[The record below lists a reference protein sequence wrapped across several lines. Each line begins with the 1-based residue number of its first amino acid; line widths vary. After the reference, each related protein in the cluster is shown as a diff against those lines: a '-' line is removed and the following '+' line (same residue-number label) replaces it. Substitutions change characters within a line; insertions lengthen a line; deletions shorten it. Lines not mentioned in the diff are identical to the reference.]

1 MKEEEIMY
9 RLKRV
14 YAEINLDAVRSNMEN
29 MKRNIA
35 PKTKMMAVVKTDGYG
50 HGAVPIARELETLEF
65 VYGFAVATAEE
76 ACQLRDA
83 GMTKPILVLGY
94 TFPYSYEKMIQEE
107 VRMAVF
113 RYDTLKELSEA
124 CSRLAEKGIHKKA
137 KVHIKVDTGMSRIG
151 VRPDE
156 EGLCFAEKAFETD
169 GIEVEGI
176 FTHFARADET
186 DKSAAENQISVF
198 EQFIE
203 RVQERTK
210 REIPLKHCSNS
221 AGILELPRANM
232 DLVRAGITLYG
243 LWPSSQVRKDIV
255 GLMPVLS
262 LYSTIVY
269 VKEIEAGTGVSY
281 GSTFVA
287 GKKMRVA
294 TVPIGYGDGYPRG
307 LSGKGF
313 VLVRGHRAPIL
324 GRVCMDQFMIDVT
337 HIPGAAQGDTVTLI
351 GCDGKDRITMEE
363 LGDLSGRF
371 NYEFACDIG
380 KRVPRIYKKGG
391 KILCTQECCQD
402 F

>member
-1 MKEEEIMY
+1 MKKEDIIY

-14 YAEINLDAVRSNMEN
+14 YAEIDLDAIRYNMEN
-29 MKRNIA
+29 MKKNIA
-35 PKTKMMAVVKTDGYG
+35 SKTEMIAVIKTDGYG
-50 HGAVPIARELETLEF
+50 HGAVPIARELEPLAF
-65 VYGFAVATAEE
+65 LHGFAVATAEE
-76 ACQLRDA
+76 ACLLKDA
-83 GMTKPILVLGY
+83 GISKPILILGY
-94 TFPYSYEKMIQEE
+94 TFPYSYEKLIQEE

-113 RYDTLKELSEA
+113 RYDTLRELSDA
-124 CSRLAEKGIHKKA
+124 AARLEKKGIHKKA
-137 KVHIKVDTGMSRIG
+137 KIHIKVDTGMSRIG
-151 VRPDE
+151 VRADE
-156 EGLCFAEKAFETD
+156 EGVCFVERAFETD

-176 FTHFARADET
+176 FTHFARADEA
-186 DKSAAENQISVF
+186 DKSAAEGQIILF
-198 EQFIE
+198 EQFLALIKD
-203 RVQERTK
+203 RTG

-243 LWPSSQVRKDIV
+243 LLPSNQVQKDIV
-255 GLMPVLS
+255 RLAPALS

-269 VKEIEAGTGVSY
+269 IKEIQKGTGVSY

-287 GKKMRVA
+287 EEKMRIA
-294 TVPIGYGDGYPRG
+294 TIPIGYGDGYPRG

-313 VLVRGHRAPIL
+313 VLVHGQRAPIL

-351 GCDGKDRITMEE
+351 GCDGDEQITMEE
-363 LGDLSGRF
+363 LGALSGRF

-391 KILCTQECCQD
+391 EILCIEEYYKD